1 MPPRDGPST
10 PRPVAP
16 GRHRDSATLAR
27 LRQAGE
33 PALLRLVRNRRQVL
47 LGVGATALAGG
58 AVGSAA
64 AALGGGHGLAEAIS
78 DRAGS
83 PRAAGA
89 FADRDASYVQAIGDA
104 IELGAEGLADTPS
117 KAAAAALKATP
128 TKPNPL
134 SRDPMLHL
142 LRRATHGPTRT
153 ALAALRQT
161 GIDDW
166 LDAQLDSSTIDDS
179 AMDQVLAAFPTVAMT
194 TAQIRAAVK
203 EYNWDAMFELGR
215 ATLARQFWSRRQL
228 HEVMVDFWSNH
239 LNVTNPFDGGWDTRT
254 AYDRGVIR
262 AHALGRFADMLHASA
277 RSPAMLRYLDNADSH
292 RRSVNENYGR
302 ELLELHTVGV
312 DSGYT
317 ERDVRHSAYI
327 MTGRTVTEEGEFRY
341 EAARHWIDPVRVL
354 GFTHPN
360 PSRSKGL
367 QVGDEYLRYLGT
379 HPATATNIA
388 RKLAVRFVCDN
399 PPQTL
404 VDRLAK
410 SYVDN
415 GTAIVPVLDTL
426 FRSLEFWIATGL
438 KTRRPL
444 ENVVATV
451 RALGIAPGSDAG
463 AAVESL
469 YWQAQ
474 SLGQAPLA
482 WAPPNGYPDV
492 AGAWDSAHAMLGAWN
507 SHRALVQ
514 GWHKGLAYPK
524 LEGLVGRR
532 PSTTGAYLDAL
543 AERLVFQPLAG
554 RDRAALLRF
563 LDAKEGTR
571 VRGPSLGGR
580 LGHLT
585 PLLFDSVYHAL
596 R

>member
-1 MPPRDGPST
+1 M
-10 PRPVAP
+10 
-16 GRHRDSATLAR
+16 LAR
-27 LRQAGE
+27 LLQAGE
-33 PALLRLVRNRRQVL
+33 PALLRLVRNRRQLL
-47 LGVGATALAGG
+47 LGVGVAALAGG

-64 AALGGGHGLAEAIS
+64 VTLGGGHGLAEAIS
-78 DRAGS
+78 DGAGS
-83 PRAAGA
+83 PREAGA

-117 KAAAAALKATP
+117 KAAAAALKAAP

-134 SRDPMLHL
+134 SRDPVLHL

-153 ALAALRQT
+153 ELAALRQT
-161 GIDDW
+161 GIDAW
-166 LDAQLDSSTIDDS
+166 IDAQLNPSTIDDL
-179 AMDQVLAAFPTVAMT
+179 AVDRLAAFPTVAMT

-203 EYNWDAMFELGR
+203 EYSWDAMFELGR
-215 ATLARQFWSRRQL
+215 ATLARQFWSKRQL

-254 AYDRGVIR
+254 AYDREVIR
-262 AHALGRFADMLHASA
+262 AHALGSFAGMLRASA

-292 RRSVNENYGR
+292 RRAVNENYGR

-327 MTGRTVTEEGEFRY
+327 MTGRTVTSEGEFRY
-341 EAARHWIDPVRVL
+341 EASRHWIDPVKVL
-354 GFTHPN
+354 GFAHPN

-367 QVGDEYLRYLGT
+367 QVGDAYLQYLAT

-404 VDRLAK
+404 VDRLAQA
-410 SYVDN
+410 YLDN
-415 GTAIVPVLDTL
+415 GTAIVPVLRTL

-444 ENVVATV
+444 ENLVATV
-451 RALGIAPGSDAG
+451 RALGIAPGSDAAG
-463 AAVESL
+463 AVEGL

-474 SLGQAPLA
+474 SLGHAPLA
-482 WAPPNGYPDV
+482 WVPPNGYPDV

-532 PSTTGAYLDAL
+532 PATMGAYLDAL
-543 AERLVFQPLAG
+543 AERLVFQSLG
-554 RDRAALLRF
+554 SRERAALLRF
-563 LDAKEGTR
+563 LDATEGTR
-571 VRGPSLGGR
+571 VRGASLGGR
-580 LGHLT
+580 LGHLA
-585 PLLFDSVYHAL
+585 PLLLDSVYHAL